1 MEDKNLE
8 KIDLDDIQPLDTEE
22 AKPLSLDTKSLSSK
36 NEIMVELKSGNSKSE
51 KELSPNFPEKNKINL
66 SLESEKNTD
75 LNKTEKEKS
84 DKVLAPEKKVIELAG
99 LSAQSSTLAIQKRRE
114 DAIDKILADGL
125 GDIFLKM
132 SPVQQKEF
140 QIKGEETVKKINLLL
155 NEARVSV
162 SKIVELIKKWLKL
175 IPGVNKFFLE
185 QETKLKVD
193 KIIKMK
199 NNF

>member
-8 KIDLDDIQPLDTEE
+8 KTDFENKTETE
-22 AKPLSLDTKSLSSK
+22 FKPLET
-36 NEIMVELKSGNSKSE
+36 
-51 KELSPNFPEKNKINL
+51 
-66 SLESEKNTD
+66 ESEKIIKPELVEVTKKSSSPESGKS
-75 LNKTEKEKS
+75 LELKETEKEKS
-84 DKVLAPEKKVIELAG
+84 EKALAPEKEVIEAVG
-99 LSAQSSTLAIQKRRE
+99 LSAQSSTAAIQKRRE
-114 DAIDKILADGL
+114 EAIDKILADGL

-132 SPVQQKEF
+132 SPAKQKEF
-140 QIKGEETVKKINLLL
+140 QTKGEETVKKISLLL
-155 NEARVSV
+155 NETKVSV
-162 SKIVELIKKWLKL
+162 GKIVELIKKWLKL

>member
-22 AKPLSLDTKSLSSK
+22 AESLPLKMESLLSK
-36 NEIMVELKSGNSKSE
+36 NKIAIELKSGNSKSE

-66 SLESEKNTD
+66 SLESEKDID
-75 LNKTEKEKS
+75 LNKTKEEEN
-84 DKVLAPEKKVIELAG
+84 DKVLAPEKKAIEVAG
-99 LSAQSSTLAIQKRRE
+99 LSAQSSTTAIQKRRE
-114 DAIDKILADGL
+114 EAIDKILADGL

-132 SPVQQKEF
+132 SPAKQKEF
-140 QIKGEETVKKINLLL
+140 QIKGEETVKKISLLL

>member
-8 KIDLDDIQPLDTEE
+8 KTDFENKNETEF
-22 AKPLSLDTKSLSSK
+22 KPLET
-36 NEIMVELKSGNSKSE
+36 GSE
-51 KELSPNFPEKNKINL
+51 KIIKPELIEETNKA
-66 SLESEKNTD
+66 SGPESEKGPD
-75 LNKTEKEKS
+75 LNAAEKENNEKI
-84 DKVLAPEKKVIELAG
+84 LAPEKKVIEAAG
-99 LSAQSSTLAIQKRRE
+99 LSAQSSTAAIQKRRE
-114 DAIDKILADGL
+114 EAIDKILADGL

-132 SPVQQKEF
+132 SPAKQKEF
-140 QIKGEETVKKINLLL
+140 QTKGEETVKKISLLL
-155 NEARVSV
+155 NETKVSV
-162 SKIVELIKKWLKL
+162 GKIVELIKKWLKL